1 MQKIKAASE
10 LYIET
15 EKKKREKAY
24 LGNVPFGSGTCGSRR
39 AGRGIWLGPE
49 SFALEVEGAGD
60 GMGWKCAQGHPCR
73 GGGGAPV
80 QAIGRRGENW
90 F

>member
-24 LGNVPFGSGTCGSRR
+24 LGNVPAPAHLLSSW
-39 AGRGIWLGPE
+39 AWIPRGAWQGH
-49 SFALEVEGAGD
+49 GAGLQEKD
-60 GMGWKCAQGHPCR
+60 AKFKSKESKHEGEE
-73 GGGGAPV
+73 
-80 QAIGRRGENW
+80 RRRRMAL
-90 F
+90 